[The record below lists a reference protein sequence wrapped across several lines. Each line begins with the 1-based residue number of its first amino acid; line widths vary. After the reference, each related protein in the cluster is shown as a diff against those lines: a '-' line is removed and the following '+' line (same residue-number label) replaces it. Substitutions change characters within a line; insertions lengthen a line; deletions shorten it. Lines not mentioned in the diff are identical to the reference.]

1 MKKGE
6 IIMSDTTNMDML
18 REEVNPVFLTAQS
31 CLKIN
36 ASLGDQDAIRLME
49 ILDFEEQHAESAG
62 KSLTPEMLQ
71 IIGKLMP
78 GFHSLVEARFNTTNK
93 MIADVGI
100 KQVVDLPCGYT
111 PRGIKLAKSGVKYF
125 GFDLPAVADA
135 MGPAVKE
142 VIGENENI
150 RYEAVDATNYASLRK
165 ALSNADGEL
174 FITTEGMLMYFTQ
187 SEIEEVFRNIRRLL
201 LEFGGKWVTVD
212 NTLNDVQVAVLKAVV
227 GKNAPPEMLANV
239 AMLAAGAISKT
250 AHAENIY
257 FDEDHSKAAQFVK
270 DMGFDLEFIS
280 MGDYLP
286 EVLHS
291 LDGLPEDNIKE
302 VLDAYRSVNF
312 WVMTARPGENENYS
326 RDDKDFKID
335 VKLNDDVLNFTLS
348 GRLDTITAPN
358 LLAIYKEIT
367 TKSKIG
373 SISIDMKDLEYVSS
387 AGLRVLLI
395 MRQDIEDENNFT
407 IVNTC
412 DSVQEI
418 FETTGFDGILC

>member
-6 IIMSDTTNMDML
+6 KIMSDTTNMDML

-93 MIADVGI
+93 MIADMGI

-239 AMLAAGAISKT
+239 AKLAAGAISKT

>member
-1 MKKGE
+1 
-6 IIMSDTTNMDML
+6 MSNEMNIDML

-36 ASLGDQDAIRLME
+36 ATLGDQDAIRLME
-49 ILDFEEQHAESAG
+49 ILDFEEQHNESAG

-71 IIGKLMP
+71 IVGKLMP

-93 MIADVGI
+93 MIADMGI

-125 GFDLPAVADA
+125 GFDLPAVADV

-142 VIGENENI
+142 VIGDNENI

-165 ALSNADGEL
+165 ALSNAEGEL

-201 LEFGGKWVTVD
+201 LEFGGKWITLD
-212 NTLNDVQVAVLKAVV
+212 NTLNDVQVTVLKAVV

-239 AMLAAGAISKT
+239 AKLAAGALSK
-250 AHAENIY
+250 AGHAENIY
-257 FDEDHSKAAQFVK
+257 FDEDRSKAEQFVK
-270 DMGFDLEFIS
+270 DMGFDLEYIS

-291 LDGLPEDNIKE
+291 LDGLPEENVNE
-302 VLDAYRSVNF
+302 VREAYKSVKF
-312 WVMTARPGENENYS
+312 WVMTAKPAEKENLSSEENN
-326 RDDKDFKID
+326 FKVD
-335 VKLNDDVLNFTLS
+335 VMLNDDVLNVSLS

-358 LLAIYKEIT
+358 LLSIYKQIQT
-367 TKSKIG
+367 NSTVG
-373 SISIDMKDLEYVSS
+373 SIVIDMKNLDYISS
-387 AGLRVLLI
+387 AGLRTLLI
-395 MRQDIEDENNFT
+395 MRKDIDEEKDFT
-407 IVNTC
+407 VINMKDNVK
-412 DSVQEI
+412 DI

>member
-1 MKKGE
+1 
-6 IIMSDTTNMDML
+6 MSDTTNMDML

-36 ASLGDQDAIRLME
+36 ADLGDQDAIRLME
-49 ILDFEEQHAESAG
+49 ILDFEEQHNESAG

-93 MIADVGI
+93 MIADMGI

-227 GKNAPPEMLANV
+227 SKNAPPEMLANV
-239 AMLAAGAISKT
+239 AKLAAGAMSKT

-280 MGDYLP
+280 MGEYLP

>member
-1 MKKGE
+1 
-6 IIMSDTTNMDML
+6 MSDTTNMDML

>member
-1 MKKGE
+1 
-6 IIMSDTTNMDML
+6 MSDTTNMDML

-36 ASLGDQDAIRLME
+36 ADLGDQDAIRLME
-49 ILDFEEQHAESAG
+49 ILDFEEQHNESAG

-93 MIADVGI
+93 MIADMGI

-239 AMLAAGAISKT
+239 AKLAAGAMSKT

>member
-1 MKKGE
+1 
-6 IIMSDTTNMDML
+6 MSNETNMDML

-36 ASLGDQDAIRLME
+36 ADLGDQDAIRLME
-49 ILDFEEQHAESAG
+49 ILDFEEQHNESAG

-93 MIADVGI
+93 MIADMGI

-111 PRGIKLAKSGVKYF
+111 PRGIKLAKSGVRYF

-142 VIGENENI
+142 VIGDNENI
-150 RYEAVDATNYASLRK
+150 RYEAVDATNYSSLRK

-201 LEFGGKWVTVD
+201 LEFGGKWITLD
-212 NTLNDVQVAVLKAVV
+212 NTLNDVQVSVLKAVV
-227 GKNAPPEMLANV
+227 GKNAPPELLANV
-239 AMLAAGAISKT
+239 AKLAAGAISKT

-257 FDEDHSKAAQFVK
+257 FDEDRSKAEQFVK

-291 LDGLPEDNIKE
+291 LDGLPEENINE
-302 VLDAYRSVNF
+302 VIEAYKSVKF
-312 WVMTARPGENENYS
+312 WVMTARPEENENFS
-326 RDDKDFKID
+326 SEDKDFKTE
-335 VKLNDDVLNFTLS
+335 VKLNGDVLNISLS

-367 TKSKIG
+367 SKSKVG
-373 SISIDMKDLEYVSS
+373 SISIDMKDLEYISS

-395 MRQDIEDENNFT
+395 MRQNIEDENNYT
-407 IVNTC
+407 IFNTNEDVN
-412 DSVQEI
+412 EI

>member
-1 MKKGE
+1 
-6 IIMSDTTNMDML
+6 MSNETDMDML

-36 ASLGDQDAIRLME
+36 ADLGDQDAIRLME
-49 ILDFEEQHAESAG
+49 ILDFEEQHNESAG

-93 MIADVGI
+93 MIADMGI

-142 VIGENENI
+142 VIGDNENI
-150 RYEAVDATNYASLRK
+150 RYEAVDATNYSSLRK
-165 ALSNADGEL
+165 ALSNADGEI

-201 LEFGGKWVTVD
+201 LEFGGKWITLD
-212 NTLNDVQVAVLKAVV
+212 NTLNDVQVSVLKAVV
-227 GKNAPPEMLANV
+227 GKNAPPEMLASV
-239 AMLAAGAISKT
+239 AKLAAGAISKT

-257 FDEDHSKAAQFVK
+257 FDEDRSKAEQFVK

-291 LDGLPEDNIKE
+291 LDGLPEENINE
-302 VLDAYRSVNF
+302 VLDAYRSVKF
-312 WVMTARPGENENYS
+312 WVMTARPEENENFS
-326 RDDKDFKID
+326 SEDKDFKTE
-335 VKLNDDVLNFTLS
+335 VKLNGDVLNISLS

-367 TKSKIG
+367 SKSKVG
-373 SISIDMKDLEYVSS
+373 SISIDMKDLEYISS

-407 IVNTC
+407 IFNTNEDVN
-412 DSVQEI
+412 EI

>member
-1 MKKGE
+1 
-6 IIMSDTTNMDML
+6 MSNETNMDML

-36 ASLGDQDAIRLME
+36 ADLGDQDAIRLME
-49 ILDFEEQHAESAG
+49 ILDFEEQHNESAG

-78 GFHSLVEARFNTTNK
+78 GFHSLVEARFSTTNK
-93 MIADVGI
+93 MIADMGI

-142 VIGENENI
+142 VIGDNENI
-150 RYEAVDATNYASLRK
+150 RYEAVDATNYSSLRK

-227 GKNAPPEMLANV
+227 GKDAPPELLANV
-239 AMLAAGAISKT
+239 AKLAAGAISKT

-257 FDEDHSKAAQFVK
+257 FDEDRSKAEQFVK
-270 DMGFDLEFIS
+270 DMGFNLEFIS

-291 LDGLPEDNIKE
+291 LDGLPEENIKE
-302 VLDAYRSVNF
+302 VLDAYRSVKF
-312 WVMTARPGENENYS
+312 WVMTARPEENEYFS
-326 RDDKDFKID
+326 SEDKDFKTD
-335 VKLNDDVLNFTLS
+335 VKLNGDVLNISLS

-358 LLAIYKEIT
+358 LLAIYKEISS
-367 TKSKIG
+367 KSKVG
-373 SISIDMKDLEYVSS
+373 SISIDMKDLEYISS

-407 IVNTC
+407 IFNTNEDVN
-412 DSVQEI
+412 EI

>member
-1 MKKGE
+1 
-6 IIMSDTTNMDML
+6 MSDTTNMDML

-36 ASLGDQDAIRLME
+36 ADLGDQDAIRLME
-49 ILDFEEQHAESAG
+49 ILDFEEQHNESAG

-93 MIADVGI
+93 MIADMGI

-239 AMLAAGAISKT
+239 AKLAAGAMSKT

-291 LDGLPEDNIKE
+291 LDGLPDDNIKE

-367 TKSKIG
+367 MKSKIG